1 MSTKYNL
8 LLLEFILLGCLLQG
22 YCTKRIYVKQAAD
35 GSSSARQ
42 RIREATNNIG
52 LIRHE
57 FPQLNGASFEV
68 PDDFDIESFQGDPRF
83 EHVEEVPQGSAALVI
98 ANDARLSEQW
108 ALPNVQMSEVWDLVH
123 WDQTRLKNISLAI
136 CDSGFTF
143 DHPDLDASRVIWQY
157 NYVSDNYNT
166 TDDHYHG
173 THVAGIAAATTN
185 NSVGVAGIAH
195 GVNFMI
201 GKVLAA
207 NGIGYYDDWIK
218 CIVDTTDRGTN
229 IINLS
234 LGGTASS
241 TGLEQAVNYATQK
254 GVLVVAAAGNTYND
268 GNGISY
274 PGAIANSFSVANL
287 NTDGTRSPSSTTNSF
302 VDIAAP
308 GTSILN
314 TLPASRSYYGYLTG
328 TSMATPLVAGVAA
341 LMMAAKPG
349 TTAQQ
354 VRELLQNTAIDLGT
368 AGKDNEFGYGKVNPL
383 QAVKELLNVPPVIS
397 VGSSYE
403 LVLNQA
409 FSLTVTCSA
418 TESFDSC
425 ASLSATNV
433 PSFMTVTQVSAA
445 EIKIDATATMEGSS
459 QVTFNA
465 VDTFS
470 TSANVQVT
478 FTAVMVAT
486 PVSVTP
492 EQGPSGNTPDDSAS
506 PSYEA
511 SPEDGSATPAN
522 PGTKTPST
530 ISGSGS
536 PGSKVAFSSA
546 SQSYALG
553 FVFSM
558 IAVFAWNYNC

>member
-1 MSTKYNL
+1 
-8 LLLEFILLGCLLQG
+8 
-22 YCTKRIYVKQAAD
+22 
-35 GSSSARQ
+35 
-42 RIREATNNIG
+42 
-52 LIRHE
+52 
-57 FPQLNGASFEV
+57 
-68 PDDFDIESFQGDPRF
+68 
-83 EHVEEVPQGSAALVI
+83 
-98 ANDARLSEQW
+98 
-108 ALPNVQMSEVWDLVH
+108 
-123 WDQTRLKNISLAI
+123 
-136 CDSGFTF
+136 
-143 DHPDLDASRVIWQY
+143 
-157 NYVSDNYNT
+157 
-166 TDDHYHG
+166 
-173 THVAGIAAATTN
+173 
-185 NSVGVAGIAH
+185 
-195 GVNFMI
+195 MI
-201 GKVLAA
+201 GKVL
-207 NGIGYYDDWIK
+207 NNENKGFYDDFIQ
-218 CIVDTTDRGTN
+218 CMMQTTDRGAN

-234 LGGTASS
+234 LGGLDNWAS
-241 TGLEQAVNYATQK
+241 LEQAVDYATNR
-254 GVLVVAAAGNTYND
+254 GVLVVVAAGNEYQN
-268 GNGISY
+268 GNPPLY
-274 PGAIANSFSVANL
+274 PAAYANAFSVASIQSD
-287 NTDGTRSPSSTTNSF
+287 NTRAPTSTTNNM

-308 GTSILN
+308 GVSILN
-314 TLPASRSYYGYLTG
+314 TVLASYSYYGYMSG
-328 TSMATPLVAGVAA
+328 TSMASPCVAGIAA

-478 FTAVMVAT
+478 FNAVMVAT